1 MSDKINDMIQA
12 EPILILVIGVIVA
25 FVLIAMYMPMFKL
38 GMTIQ

>member
-1 MSDKINDMIQA
+1 MIQA
-12 EPILILVIGVIVA
+12 EPILILVIDVIVA

>member
-1 MSDKINDMIQA
+1 MIQA